1 MALPETAVPDTAV
14 FVRFFFPYHD
24 AEQAGADALRVAWLA
39 DEVQLVQLDLVVYEF
54 VNVVTRILGHVA
66 DQATD
71 DVVNLFRL
79 QMPII
84 RVDTGLASDAAALA
98 AGLGLSGYDA
108 AFLASAR
115 RLGIPLITPDRRL
128 ATAGGAD
135 VLPLDAM
142 GE

>member
-14 FVRFFFPYHD
+14 LVRFFFPYRD

-54 VNVVTRILGHVA
+54 VNVVTRILGHGPE
-66 DQATD
+66 QATD

-98 AGLGLSGYDA
+98 ADLGLSGYDA

-128 ATAGGAD
+128 AAAGGDD
-135 VLPLDAM
+135 VLPLESVAA
-142 GE
+142 